1 MEDYE
6 SSAIRHL
13 ADATQLKSLGKIDNA
28 GHLIGFAAEC
38 AIKHHLS
45 TIHPKQ
51 KSPHGHFPDFLITA
65 RKHLNQRSSMFEY
78 IRQNIM
84 ANWDVEHRY
93 FVTGTT
99 SEANLSMWIKQTRRV
114 FATANIKERL

>member
-45 TIHPKQ
+45 TIYSNQ
-51 KSPHGHFPDFLITA
+51 KKPHGHFPEFLTTA
-65 RKHLNQRSSMFEY
+65 RKHLTQRSNMAQALK
-78 IRQNIM
+78 QNILTG
-84 ANWDVEHRY
+84 WDVEHRY
-93 FVTGTT
+93 FKTGTT
-99 SEANLSMWIKQTRRV
+99 REAELITWIQQAHRV
-114 FATANIKERL
+114 FAAAEIKVRL